1 MAEENTLQEE
11 QQPTGIQFE
20 DIVPW
25 IDGSG
30 DTGLSAR
37 LKLKRNFDKIKLLL
51 EQQGAQ
57 QGGGVLTQPLTV
69 NYKPNVGY
77 LNGYA
82 GITYN
87 IGTPIETI
95 LRNILF
101 QDMAADLSVS
111 VSPSS
116 PTAGTPVTLTATFD
130 PGTSGLSVTGW
141 QWYVDGS
148 STAVEGATDPV
159 FTTAESS
166 GTHTYKVV
174 ATLKGGTTMSV
185 TKSVT
190 WQTRQA
196 SVTVT
201 ASATEAE
208 VGDTVTVTAAVAL
221 GSTATAVSAITCNG
235 QAMSLS
241 SGTTYTAQP
250 QVQNGANEFEVEV
263 TMNDGTVLTGNVSVT
278 GYYKWFAG
286 AIQPTDLPLN
296 SAKVRALANSGKWNG
311 AGTYKY
317 NAQNWIYM
325 VFVCPTG
332 VHATFWDDERLLGNL
347 TEMPI
352 ENFDDTQTV
361 QVADAGGTTHQY
373 YIALYK
379 TNAKNDKHEYTI
391 RLA

>member
-77 LNGYA
+77 LNGNA

-101 QDMAADLSVS
+101 QDMVADLSVS

-116 PTAGTPVTLTATFD
+116 PTAGTRVTLTATFA
-130 PGTSGLSVTGW
+130 PGTTGKTVTGW
-141 QWYVDGS
+141 QWFVDGS
-148 STAVEGATDPV
+148 ETAVEGATDRT
-159 FTTAESS
+159 FTPIETS
-166 GTHTYKVV
+166 GTHQYKVV
-174 ATLKGGTTMSV
+174 ATLSDGSTMMVTTN
-185 TKSVT
+185 VT
-190 WQTRQA
+190 WQTQR
-196 SVTVT
+196 
-201 ASATEAE
+201 ATLTLTPSSREAE
-208 VGDTVTVTAAVAL
+208 VGDNVTFDINYTPGTTGVISPTYTTSAGTISGDTLTVQATEGLQRVTVKAMD
-221 GSTATAVSAITCNG
+221 GSTELCSA
-235 QAMSLS
+235 
-241 SGTTYTAQP
+241 
-250 QVQNGANEFEVEV
+250 QVE
-263 TMNDGTVLTGNVSVT
+263 VT

-286 AIQPTDLPLN
+286 KVDALQISQLSFSDLTT
-296 SAKVRALANSGKWNG
+296 SGKFVGTSGNPYEFKVNNYRQIAIAIPQNSTVSKWIDVASNIDLMIDQSAIEIGTMTYQKSNKVYNVVLFCAERYSG
-311 AGTYKY
+311 AE
-317 NAQNWIYM
+317 NDS
-325 VFVCPTG
+325 
-332 VHATFWDDERLLGNL
+332 TFR
-347 TEMPI
+347 
-352 ENFDDTQTV
+352 
-361 QVADAGGTTHQY
+361 A
-373 YIALYK
+373 YIV
-379 TNAKNDKHEYTI
+379 
-391 RLA
+391 

>member
-77 LNGYA
+77 LNGNA

-116 PTAGTPVTLTATFD
+116 PTAGTPVTLTATFT
-130 PGTSGLSVTGW
+130 PGTTGKTVTGW
-141 QWYVDGS
+141 QWFVDGS
-148 STAVEGATDPV
+148 ETAVEGATDRT
-159 FTTAESS
+159 FTPIETS
-166 GTHTYKVV
+166 GTHQYRVV
-174 ATLKGGTTMSV
+174 ATLSDGSTMMVTTN
-185 TKSVT
+185 VT
-190 WQTRQA
+190 WQTQR
-196 SVTVT
+196 
-201 ASATEAE
+201 ATLTLTPSSREAE
-208 VGDTVTVTAAVAL
+208 VGDNVTFDINYTPGTTGVSSPSYTTTAGAISGDTLTVQATAGLQQVTVKAMD
-221 GSTATAVSAITCNG
+221 GSTELCSA
-235 QAMSLS
+235 
-241 SGTTYTAQP
+241 
-250 QVQNGANEFEVEV
+250 QVE
-263 TMNDGTVLTGNVSVT
+263 VT

-286 AIQPTDLPLN
+286 KVATEQASEVDITRLEADFIRTSPFSIPSFDITDWMAIAVAVPSDYTVTQIHAVTNGMVCDMLSDDRYMSFATISYRGKQYRIIDTFAKAPTDKSTIN
-296 SAKVRALANSGKWNG
+296 
-311 AGTYKY
+311 
-317 NAQNWIYM
+317 
-325 VFVCPTG
+325 
-332 VHATFWDDERLLGNL
+332 
-347 TEMPI
+347 
-352 ENFDDTQTV
+352 
-361 QVADAGGTTHQY
+361 
-373 YIALYK
+373 IALR
-379 TNAKNDKHEYTI
+379 HE
-391 RLA
+391 

>member
-77 LNGYA
+77 LNGNA

-101 QDMAADLSVS
+101 QDMVADLSVS

-116 PTAGTPVTLTATFD
+116 PTAGTRVTLTATFT
-130 PGTSGLSVTGW
+130 PGTTGKTVTGW
-141 QWYVDGS
+141 QWFVDGS
-148 STAVEGATDPV
+148 ETAVEGATDRT
-159 FTTAESS
+159 FTPIETS
-166 GTHTYKVV
+166 GTHQYKVV
-174 ATLKGGTTMSV
+174 ATLSDESTMMVTTN
-185 TKSVT
+185 VT
-190 WQTRQA
+190 WQTQR
-196 SVTVT
+196 
-201 ASATEAE
+201 ATLTLTPSSREAE
-208 VGDTVTVTAAVAL
+208 VGDNVTFDINYTPGTTGVSSPSYTTSVGTISGDTLTVQATAGLQQVTVKAMD
-221 GSTATAVSAITCNG
+221 GSTELCSAH
-235 QAMSLS
+235 
-241 SGTTYTAQP
+241 
-250 QVQNGANEFEVEV
+250 VE
-263 TMNDGTVLTGNVSVT
+263 VT

-317 NAQNWIYM
+317 NAQNWVYM
-325 VFVCPTG
+325 VFACPTG

>member
-77 LNGYA
+77 LNGNA

-116 PTAGTPVTLTATFD
+116 PTAGTRVTLTATFT
-130 PGTSGLSVTGW
+130 PGTTGKTVTGW
-141 QWYVDGS
+141 QWFVDGS
-148 STAVEGATDPV
+148 ETAVEGATDRT
-159 FTTAESS
+159 FTPIETS
-166 GTHTYKVV
+166 GTHQYKVV
-174 ATLKGGTTMSV
+174 ATLSDGSTMMVTTN
-185 TKSVT
+185 VT
-190 WQTRQA
+190 WQTQR
-196 SVTVT
+196 
-201 ASATEAE
+201 ATLTLTPSSREAE
-208 VGDTVTVTAAVAL
+208 VGDNVTFTISYTPGTTGVSSPSYTTSVGTISGNTLTVKATAGLQQVTVKAMD
-221 GSTATAVSAITCNG
+221 GSTELCSA
-235 QAMSLS
+235 
-241 SGTTYTAQP
+241 
-250 QVQNGANEFEVEV
+250 QVE
-263 TMNDGTVLTGNVSVT
+263 VT

-286 AIQPTDLPLN
+286 KVDALQISQLSFSDLTT
-296 SAKVRALANSGKWNG
+296 SGKFVGTSGNPYEFKVNNYRQIAIAIPQNSTVSKWIDVASNIDLMIDQSAIEIGTMTYQKSNKVYNVVLFCAERYSG
-311 AGTYKY
+311 AE
-317 NAQNWIYM
+317 NDS
-325 VFVCPTG
+325 
-332 VHATFWDDERLLGNL
+332 TFR
-347 TEMPI
+347 
-352 ENFDDTQTV
+352 
-361 QVADAGGTTHQY
+361 A
-373 YIALYK
+373 YIV
-379 TNAKNDKHEYTI
+379 
-391 RLA
+391 

>member
-1 MAEENTLQEE
+1 MAEENTIQEE

-77 LNGYA
+77 LNGNA

-101 QDMAADLSVS
+101 QDMVADLSVS

-116 PTAGTPVTLTATFD
+116 PTAGTRVTLTATFT
-130 PGTSGLSVTGW
+130 PGTTGKTVTGW
-141 QWYVDGS
+141 QWFVDS
-148 STAVEGATDPV
+148 SETAVEGATDRT
-159 FTTAESS
+159 FTPIETS
-166 GTHTYKVV
+166 GTHQYKVV
-174 ATLKGGTTMSV
+174 ATLSDGSTMMVTTN
-185 TKSVT
+185 VT

-201 ASATEAE
+201 VSATEAE

-221 GSTATAVSAITCNG
+221 GSTATEVSAITCNG

-286 AIQPTDLPLN
+286 KVATEQASEVDITHLEADFIRTSPFSIPGFDITDWMAIAVAVPSDYTVTQIHAVTNGMVCDMLSDDRYMSFATISYRGKQYRIIDTFAKAPTDKSTIN
-296 SAKVRALANSGKWNG
+296 I
-311 AGTYKY
+311 T
-317 NAQNWIYM
+317 M
-325 VFVCPTG
+325 VY
-332 VHATFWDDERLLGNL
+332 E
-347 TEMPI
+347 
-352 ENFDDTQTV
+352 
-361 QVADAGGTTHQY
+361 
-373 YIALYK
+373 
-379 TNAKNDKHEYTI
+379 
-391 RLA
+391 

>member
-77 LNGYA
+77 LNGNA

-116 PTAGTPVTLTATFD
+116 PTAGTRVTLTATFA
-130 PGTSGLSVTGW
+130 PGTTGKTVTGW
-141 QWYVDGS
+141 QWFVDGS
-148 STAVEGATDPV
+148 ETAVEGATDRT
-159 FTTAESS
+159 FTPIETS
-166 GTHTYKVV
+166 GAHQYKVV
-174 ATLKGGTTMSV
+174 ATLSDGSTMMVTTN
-185 TKSVT
+185 VT
-190 WQTRQA
+190 WQTQQA

-201 ASATEAE
+201 VSATEAE

-286 AIQPTDLPLN
+286 KVATQNASEVSIANLEHSGFIKGSPFTIPEFEITDWLAIAVAVPATRTLSVLHAVTDGFTSDMLSVQSYMTTNNKNYAPNNTL
-296 SAKVRALANSGKWNG
+296 
-311 AGTYKY
+311 YKITD
-317 NAQNWIYM
+317 A
-325 VFVCPTG
+325 F
-332 VHATFWDDERLLGNL
+332 
-347 TEMPI
+347 
-352 ENFDDTQTV
+352 
-361 QVADAGGTTHQY
+361 ADAP
-373 YIALYK
+373 
-379 TNAKNDKHEYTI
+379 TNKSTVKATVI
-391 RLA
+391 